1 MYIECVVHNVKKPEC
16 VCSSTVSLNQCLWFL
31 VLFFSLSKFLEA
43 TFYSLSHLEFLENG
57 KMMSLLGEWTLQNV
71 SLQCFLQNETASI
84 FKNLLCQ
91 IEVECLVMSIFMF
104 VFKII
109 V

>member
-1 MYIECVVHNVKKPEC
+1 MYVLPLCFFKPMPL
-16 VCSSTVSLNQCLWFL
+16 VFGFWCLF
-31 VLFFSLSKFLEA
+31 VFSLSKFLEA
-43 TFYSLSHLEFLENG
+43 TFYSLSYLEFLENG